1 MSAFSV
7 RCPQRPPWG
16 SWRFLRGREAV
27 EARLMVPQ
35 RAPPLPQIAQIP
47 TAKDAAKYPCDGL
60 RPRCLYLSIAAES
73 LPVFGKVRLSL
84 PSVSHS
90 RLNRATDT
98 LSE

>member
-1 MSAFSV
+1 L
-7 RCPQRPPWG
+7 
-16 SWRFLRGREAV
+16 RFLRGPEAV
-27 EARLMVPQ
+27 EMRLVVRQ
-35 RAPPLPQIAQIP
+35 RAPPLTQIAQVA
-47 TAKDAAKYPCDGL
+47 TAKDAANHPCDGL

-90 RLNRATDT
+90 RLKRATDT